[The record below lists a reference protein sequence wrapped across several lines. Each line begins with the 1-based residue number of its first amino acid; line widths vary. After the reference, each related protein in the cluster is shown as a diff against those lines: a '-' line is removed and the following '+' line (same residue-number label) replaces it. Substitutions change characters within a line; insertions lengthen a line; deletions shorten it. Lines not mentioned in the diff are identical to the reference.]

1 MAVQQNV
8 LTTMPYFT
16 GLSAVEL
23 EAVRRLIVEKTIEK
37 GQLVVME
44 DEPPAAVY
52 FIVSGAVKL
61 FKTSSDGK
69 EQIFHIACPGES
81 FNEVSVFDAGVNPFS
96 VQTMGAATFYE
107 IGKSDFMA
115 IVQRYPR
122 VASNVI
128 QVLSTQIRRL
138 TALVED
144 FSFKNV
150 IGRVAK
156 ILLDSVLNKP
166 CDHPRLTQQEMAAM
180 AGTSRE
186 VVGRS
191 LKSLEDS
198 GAIRIDHHRI
208 IVQNRQKLED
218 MTG

>member
-1 MAVQQNV
+1 MAVQQDI
-8 LTTMPYFT
+8 LSTIPHFT
-16 GLSAVEL
+16 GLSTAEF
-23 EAVRRLIVEKTIEK
+23 EGVRRLIVERTVEK

-44 DEPPAAVY
+44 GELSTAVY

-69 EQIFHIACPGES
+69 EQIFCIACPCKS
-81 FNEVSVFDAGVNPFS
+81 FNEVSVLDGGVNPFS
-96 VQTMGAATFYE
+96 AQAMGAITLYE
-107 IGKSDFMA
+107 MSKADFLA
-115 IVQRYPR
+115 VIQRYQH
-122 VASNVI
+122 VAYNVAN
-128 QVLSTQIRRL
+128 VLSLQIRRL
-138 TALVED
+138 ISLVED

-150 IGRVAK
+150 TGRVSK
-156 ILLDSVLNKP
+156 ILLDSVLKKT

-198 GAIRIDHHRI
+198 GAIRFDHHKI

-218 MTG
+218 IAG